1 MKLFDY
7 NKIKTGIGKLEE
19 EIVIEEINK
28 MLAEGADAQK
38 IMESCQDGMTAVG
51 KQFQTGEY
59 YIGDLI
65 FAGEIMKQ
73 ALDILKPYL
82 ITSSSET
89 VGKMV
94 LCTVQG
100 DLHDIGKNIVRLL
113 LESSGFD
120 VIDLGIDVS
129 AQRIADTIRENKI
142 KILALSGVLTL
153 AIESMRKTVELLKQ
167 ESLRNELK
175 IIVGGSCISDDSCKI
190 IGADAWTYN
199 PQDGVAICRK
209 WAMMP

>member
-1 MKLFDY
+1 MFDY
-7 NKIKTGIGKLEE
+7 NKIKTGIGNLEE
-19 EIVIEEINK
+19 GFVIEEINK

-38 IMESCQDGMTAVG
+38 IMEACQDGMTAVG
-51 KQFQTGEY
+51 DHFQTGEY

-65 FAGEIMKQ
+65 FAGEIMQ
-73 ALDILKPYL
+73 QTIDILKPYL
-82 ITSSSET
+82 VSNSSET

-100 DLHDIGKNIVRLL
+100 DLHDIGKNIVRSL

-120 VIDLGIDVS
+120 VIDLGIDVP
-129 AQRIADTIRENKI
+129 AQKIANAIRENKV

-153 AIESMRKTVELLKQ
+153 AIESMKKTVELLKQ
-167 ESLRNELK
+167 EDLRNEVK

-190 IGADAWTYN
+190 IGADAWAYN

-209 WAMMP
+209 WALM